1 MICRYINSKVHFV
14 KTGFKYSKRI
24 AEFETGGE
32 VFYSLANL
40 IKDYFLKCSGLSLII
55 KLYSCY

>member
-32 VFYSLANL
+32 VFYSLADL
-40 IKDYFLKCSGLSLII
+40 IKDDFLK
-55 KLYSCY
+55 